1 MWHGP
6 LEERQ
11 DELQRAG
18 EAEEEVETGPQARR
32 LRMCPEP
39 EVPSHGVL
47 TVRRGAWYG
56 RLVARNGFLT
66 TGVAL
71 LAAGVAAAPGLA
83 GAAPL
88 DVPVVPASV
97 YGTYSKV
104 AGVTATA
111 GWTAWSVGSGAT
123 WRLMLRTPS
132 GAITTPPIPAR
143 RIPFDA
149 SLGVGR
155 GGVVDLAYSRC
166 TRDPSHAPGGVAI
179 AWYTARGC
187 VLHLRAV
194 ATGAERVLRLTT
206 GSRADFLPAV
216 SGARIAYAALARS
229 GGRASIVVRT
239 LPNGTVGKLYT
250 GPADHFAHELVDVA
264 RGPAAV
270 ALDSAGVAFEWDTV
284 DNAPGRYGLPAFG
297 VDLYAARSG
306 RAVRLD
312 ARGGATDG
320 ACGGYTDLAS
330 LSTAGGHALAEVTSP
345 VGWELE
351 RVALDQ
357 PAAVALG
364 RRPAAIRYANGAYYG
379 PDPQVDYLPAV
390 AVDGGRVVFTSPAS
404 AGALLGDSPLDPFM
418 AGDRL
423 VNPYEC

>member
-155 GGVVDLAYSRC
+155 G
-166 TRDPSHAPGGVAI
+166 
-179 AWYTARGC
+179 RGSS
-187 VLHLRAV
+187 
-194 ATGAERVLRLTT
+194 T
-206 GSRADFLPAV
+206 SPI
-216 SGARIAYAALARS
+216 SAALGTRPTLREAWRS
-229 GGRASIVVRT
+229 
-239 LPNGTVGKLYT
+239 PGT
-250 GPADHFAHELVDVA
+250 
-264 RGPAAV
+264 
-270 ALDSAGVAFEWDTV
+270 
-284 DNAPGRYGLPAFG
+284 
-297 VDLYAARSG
+297 
-306 RAVRLD
+306 
-312 ARGGATDG
+312 
-320 ACGGYTDLAS
+320 
-330 LSTAGGHALAEVTSP
+330 
-345 VGWELE
+345 
-351 RVALDQ
+351 
-357 PAAVALG
+357 
-364 RRPAAIRYANGAYYG
+364 RPAAASSTCA
-379 PDPQVDYLPAV
+379 PWPPA
-390 AVDGGRVVFTSPAS
+390 PS
-404 AGALLGDSPLDPFM
+404 ACCA
-418 AGDRL
+418 
-423 VNPYEC
+423 